1 MYHLCCSQVIGIVC
15 INWQENSFFPHSRRR
30 PGFERFDLML
40 NQELVL
46 TIMNEIEDL
55 IYVADVNTYDL
66 LYMNE
71 KGSRL
76 FGITDFRNK
85 KCYEALQN
93 RSDPCPFCTNSR
105 LNMDSFYIWEFMN
118 PVVDRYYLLKDKLL
132 LWNGR
137 TVRIE
142 ICTDITD
149 TACDED
155 D

>member
-1 MYHLCCSQVIGIVC
+1 MGVKKNRLMYHLGSCHQVIKRLAQTGRIRA
-15 INWQENSFFPHSRRR
+15 FFICLIGYVT
-30 PGFERFDLML
+30 GFERMELML
-40 NQELVL
+40 NKELIL

-55 IYVADVNTYDL
+55 IYVADINTYEL

-76 FGITDFRNK
+76 FGITDFRNR

-105 LNMDSFYIWEFMN
+105 LGMDSFYTWEFMN

-132 LWNGR
+132 
-137 TVRIE
+137 
-142 ICTDITD
+142 
-149 TACDED
+149 A
-155 D
+155 

>member
-1 MYHLCCSQVIGIVC
+1 
-15 INWQENSFFPHSRRR
+15 
-30 PGFERFDLML
+30 ML

-132 LWNGR
+132 
-137 TVRIE
+137 
-142 ICTDITD
+142 
-149 TACDED
+149 
-155 D
+155 